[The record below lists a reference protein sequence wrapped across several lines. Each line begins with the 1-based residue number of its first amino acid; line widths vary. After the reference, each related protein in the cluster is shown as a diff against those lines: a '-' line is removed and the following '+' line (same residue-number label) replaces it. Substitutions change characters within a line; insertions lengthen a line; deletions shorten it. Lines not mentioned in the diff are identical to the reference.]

1 MYMSMEQVQQVAETH
16 ADYLDRQLS
25 RGKISREEH
34 QQEMQELNRW
44 YRRHNRF

>member
-16 ADYLDRQLS
+16 ADYLDRQLEKGILS
-25 RGKISREEH
+25 RDEH

-44 YRRHNRF
+44 FRRNNRF